1 MKINKQMVFREVAGE
16 YLLVPAGGSVIST
29 NGIFMLTETAAY
41 IWKILPEVSDESE
54 IITKI
59 TEEISK
65 VATCIDLIE
74 NRITSEVKVL
84 NAKIDDLDQGL
95 PKDKHVMHSKQFTD
109 RLKLGPQLHKTLNS
123 YRTRINADHIFI
135 GSFHNGN
142 ESITGIP
149 YYKFDII
156 AERFKP
162 EKIENDVEFA
172 SLYKDSDLII
182 HDLLPMEVVQQG
194 LVHFVINEDNSSA
207 LTDIDDILYRRM
219 LGRGVKQLAIS
230 LTRDP
235 EGTPS
240 GFVGCVRY
248 DYENIEDIYGEIE
261 SINLNEYTIIAT
273 GPLTSNS
280 LCQFI
285 KKEFGL
291 DDFYFFD
298 AQAPII
304 TKDSIDMNIC
314 YLKSRYDKG
323 EAAYINCPMSE
334 EEFNVFYN
342 ELINARSAELHDFDC
357 DLKVFEGCMPVEV
370 MAKRGRQTLLFGPL
384 KPKGLAREGYP
395 KPYAVVQLRQDDAE
409 QTLYN
414 LVGFQTH
421 LAFSEQKRV
430 FSLIPGLANA
440 NFVKYGRMHKNTYIN
455 APEIINATYQ
465 SKKYPKVFF
474 AGQITGVEG
483 YVESSASGIY
493 AAINML
499 RLLNNEELVIFP
511 KETIMGSMANYISI
525 KNENFQPM
533 NANFGIVPEVIS
545 EKKVKKKDRKL
556 YYGQRAID
564 TMKEFIEKC
573 KIKI

>member
-1 MKINKQMVFREVAGE
+1 MVNIIGAG
-16 YLLVPAGGSVIST
+16 LAGC
-29 NGIFMLTETAAY
+29 EAAY
-41 IWKILPEVSDESE
+41 YLARMGI
-54 IITKI
+54 
-59 TEEISK
+59 K
-65 VATCIDLIE
+65 VKLYE
-74 NRITSEVKVL
+74 MRPVKMTP
-84 NAKIDDLDQGL
+84 A
-95 PKDKHVMHSKQFTD
+95 
-109 RLKLGPQLHKTLNS
+109 HKTDKFGELVCSNS
-123 YRTRINADHIFI
+123 LRSDMIDVASGALKREMELFN
-135 GSFHNGN
+135 SLV
-142 ESITGIP
+142 
-149 YYKFDII
+149 
-156 AERFKP
+156 
-162 EKIENDVEFA
+162 IEAAKATKVEA
-172 SLYKDSDLII
+172 
-182 HDLLPMEVVQQG
+182 G
-194 LVHFVINEDNSSA
+194 SA
-207 LTDIDDILYRRM
+207 LAVSREDFSQYITNVI
-219 LGRGVKQLAIS
+219 KS
-230 LTRDP
+230 H
-235 EGTPS
+235 
-240 GFVGCVRY
+240 
-248 DYENIEDIYGEIE
+248 ENIEVIYGEV
-261 SINLNEYTIIAT
+261 SNINLDEYTIIAT
-273 GPLTSNS
+273 GPLTSGS
-280 LCQFI
+280 LCDFI
-285 KKEFGL
+285 KKEFGM

-304 TKDSIDMNIC
+304 KKDSIDMNIA

-334 EEFNVFYN
+334 EEFNLFYN
-342 ELINARSAELHDFDC
+342 ELINARSAELHEFDC

-421 LAFSEQKRV
+421 LAFPEQKRV

-440 NFVKYGRMHKNTYIN
+440 EFVKYGRMHKNTYIN

-493 AAINML
+493 AAVNIL
-499 RLLNNEELVIFP
+499 RLINGEDLLVFP

-525 KNENFQPM
+525 KSENFQPM
-533 NANFGIVPEVIS
+533 NANFGIVPEVVS
-545 EKKVKKKDRKL
+545 DKKIKKKDRKL

-564 TMKEFIEKC
+564 VMKEFITTC

>member
-1 MKINKQMVFREVAGE
+1 MVNIIGAG
-16 YLLVPAGGSVIST
+16 LAGC
-29 NGIFMLTETAAY
+29 EAAY
-41 IWKILPEVSDESE
+41 YL
-54 IITKI
+54 
-59 TEEISK
+59 
-65 VATCIDLIE
+65 A
-74 NRITSEVKVL
+74 RMGVKV
-84 NAKIDDLDQGL
+84 
-95 PKDKHVMHSKQFTD
+95 
-109 RLKLGPQLHKTLNS
+109 KLYEMRPFKMTPAHKTEKFGELVCSNS
-123 YRTRINADHIFI
+123 LRSDMLDVASGALKKEMEMFGSLVMEAARKTR
-135 GSFHNGN
+135 
-142 ESITGIP
+142 
-149 YYKFDII
+149 
-156 AERFKP
+156 
-162 EKIENDVEFA
+162 VEA
-172 SLYKDSDLII
+172 
-182 HDLLPMEVVQQG
+182 G
-194 LVHFVINEDNSSA
+194 SA
-207 LTDIDDILYRRM
+207 LAVSREDFSEYITNVI
-219 LGRGVKQLAIS
+219 KNH
-230 LTRDP
+230 
-235 EGTPS
+235 
-240 GFVGCVRY
+240 
-248 DYENIEDIYGEIE
+248 ENIEVIYGEIE

>member
-1 MKINKQMVFREVAGE
+1 MTVNIIGAGLAGCEAAHYLARNGVKVKLYEMRPVKMTPAHKTEKFGELVCSNSLRSDMLDVASGALKREMEMFCSLVIEAAKKTKVEAGSALAVSRE
-16 YLLVPAGGSVIST
+16 DFS
-29 NGIFMLTETAAY
+29 AY
-41 IWKILPEVSDESE
+41 ITEV
-54 IITKI
+54 IK
-59 TEEISK
+59 
-65 VATCIDLIE
+65 
-74 NRITSEVKVL
+74 N
-84 NAKIDDLDQGL
+84 N
-95 PKDKHVMHSKQFTD
+95 
-109 RLKLGPQLHKTLNS
+109 
-123 YRTRINADHIFI
+123 
-135 GSFHNGN
+135 
-142 ESITGIP
+142 
-149 YYKFDII
+149 
-156 AERFKP
+156 
-162 EKIENDVEFA
+162 
-172 SLYKDSDLII
+172 
-182 HDLLPMEVVQQG
+182 
-194 LVHFVINEDNSSA
+194 
-207 LTDIDDILYRRM
+207 
-219 LGRGVKQLAIS
+219 
-230 LTRDP
+230 
-235 EGTPS
+235 
-240 GFVGCVRY
+240 
-248 DYENIEDIYGEIE
+248 ENIEVIYGEVS
-261 SINLNEYTIIAT
+261 SIDLTQPTIIAS

-280 LCQFI
+280 LCEFI
-285 KKEFGL
+285 KKEFGM

-304 TKDSIDMNIC
+304 KKESIDMNIA

-334 EEFNVFYN
+334 EEFNLFYN

-384 KPKGLAREGYP
+384 KPKGLAREGYT

-440 NFVKYGRMHKNTYIN
+440 EFVKYGRMHKNTYIN

-465 SKKYPKVFF
+465 SKKYPNVFF

-493 AAINML
+493 AAINMY
-499 RLLNNEELVIFP
+499 RFLNNEELLVFP

-525 KNENFQPM
+525 KTENFQPM
-533 NANFGIVPEVIS
+533 NANFGIVPEVTS
-545 EKKVKKKDRKL
+545 DKKIKKKERKL

-564 TMKEFIEKC
+564 TMKEFISRC

>member
-1 MKINKQMVFREVAGE
+1 MVNIIGAG
-16 YLLVPAGGSVIST
+16 LAGC
-29 NGIFMLTETAAY
+29 EAAY
-41 IWKILPEVSDESE
+41 YLARMGI
-54 IITKI
+54 
-59 TEEISK
+59 K
-65 VATCIDLIE
+65 VKLYE
-74 NRITSEVKVL
+74 MRPVKMTP
-84 NAKIDDLDQGL
+84 A
-95 PKDKHVMHSKQFTD
+95 
-109 RLKLGPQLHKTLNS
+109 HKTEKFGELVCSNS
-123 YRTRINADHIFI
+123 LRSDMLDVASGALKREMEMF
-135 GSFHNGN
+135 GSLVM
-142 ESITGIP
+142 EAARKT
-149 YYKFDII
+149 K
-156 AERFKP
+156 
-162 EKIENDVEFA
+162 VEA
-172 SLYKDSDLII
+172 
-182 HDLLPMEVVQQG
+182 G
-194 LVHFVINEDNSSA
+194 SA
-207 LTDIDDILYRRM
+207 LAVSREDFSQYITDVI
-219 LGRGVKQLAIS
+219 KNH
-230 LTRDP
+230 
-235 EGTPS
+235 
-240 GFVGCVRY
+240 
-248 DYENIEDIYGEIE
+248 ENIEVVYGEIE
-261 SINLNEYTIIAT
+261 SIDLNEYTIIAT
-273 GPLTSNS
+273 GPLTSNA
-280 LCQFI
+280 LCEFI
-285 KKEFGL
+285 KKEFGM

-334 EEFNVFYN
+334 EEFNIFYN

-384 KPKGLAREGYP
+384 KPKGLARKGYP

-421 LAFSEQKRV
+421 LAFPEQKRV

-493 AAINML
+493 AAINMF
-499 RLLNNEELVIFP
+499 RLINNEELVIFP

-533 NANFGIVPEVIS
+533 NANFGIVPEVVS
-545 EKKVKKKDRKL
+545 DKKIKKKDRKL

-564 TMKEFIEKC
+564 IMKEFIEKC
-573 KIKI
+573 QIKI

>member
-1 MKINKQMVFREVAGE
+1 MVNIIGAGLAGCE
-16 YLLVPAGGSVIST
+16 AAYYLAR
-29 NGIFMLTETAAY
+29 NGI
-41 IWKILPEVSDESE
+41 
-54 IITKI
+54 
-59 TEEISK
+59 K
-65 VATCIDLIE
+65 V
-74 NRITSEVKVL
+74 
-84 NAKIDDLDQGL
+84 
-95 PKDKHVMHSKQFTD
+95 
-109 RLKLGPQLHKTLNS
+109 KLYEMRPIKMTPAHKTEKFGELVCSNS
-123 YRTRINADHIFI
+123 LRSDMLDVASGALKREMEMFN
-135 GSFHNGN
+135 SLV
-142 ESITGIP
+142 
-149 YYKFDII
+149 
-156 AERFKP
+156 
-162 EKIENDVEFA
+162 IEAAKKTKVEA
-172 SLYKDSDLII
+172 
-182 HDLLPMEVVQQG
+182 G
-194 LVHFVINEDNSSA
+194 SA
-207 LTDIDDILYRRM
+207 LAVSREDFSEYITNVI
-219 LGRGVKQLAIS
+219 KN
-230 LTRDP
+230 
-235 EGTPS
+235 
-240 GFVGCVRY
+240 C
-248 DYENIEDIYGEIE
+248 ENIEVIYGEVR
-261 SINLNEYTIIAT
+261 SVDLTQPTIIAT
-273 GPLTSNS
+273 GPLTSNFF
-280 LCQFI
+280 CDFI
-285 KKEFGL
+285 KKEFGM

-304 TKDSIDMNIC
+304 KKDSIDMNIA

-334 EEFNVFYN
+334 EEFDLFYN

-370 MAKRGRQTLLFGPL
+370 MAKRGKQTLLFGPL

-421 LAFSEQKRV
+421 LAFPEQKRV

-440 NFVKYGRMHKNTYIN
+440 EFVKYGRMHKNTYVN

-465 SKKYPKVFF
+465 SKKYPSVFF

-499 RLLNNEELVIFP
+499 RYLNGEELLIFP

-525 KNENFQPM
+525 KTENFQPM
-533 NANFGIVPEVIS
+533 NANFGIVPEIVS
-545 EKKVKKKDRKL
+545 DKKVKKKDRKL

-564 TMKEFIEKC
+564 TMKEFITTC